1 MAQPLLDQ
9 ILKLQAERRPRPFVR
24 LAFPGSNFKII
35 ASKYDTELIIKTR
48 RVDKLIHIADA
59 DGEHLINYEFQ
70 SRYRRTTAK
79 RMFVYAGA
87 LTATHNLEVSSVLFL
102 LRPPKD
108 ILTLGHYEVKLFNQ
122 RTNAFEFIVVKL
134 WELRDHILEGK
145 KEYLPFVPFL
155 LDISLKRDVALL
167 RKQRDLVNLEKN
179 PKRRAEL
186 AGFSALLARRYFAS
200 DLITELFKQE
210 EQAMDVIWEDMPF
223 VGEKIKQ
230 KTAEAKAEAQVEAKA
245 QTLQKTIM
253 EVLATRFDVANGKI
267 ARLVNSIHQPQKL
280 EVIFRRALRAKSLDT
295 VVNMLQQAKS
305 QAKRKLRR

>member
-24 LAFPGSNFKII
+24 LAFPGSAFKVI

-48 RVDKLIHIADA
+48 RVDKVIHIADA

-108 ILTLGHYEVKLFNQ
+108 IRSLGRYEVELFKQ

-134 WELRDHILEGK
+134 WELRNHILAGK

-155 LDISLKRDVALL
+155 LDISPKPDVALL
-167 RKQRDLVNLEKN
+167 RKQRELIDLEKN
-179 PKRRAEL
+179 LKHRDEL
-186 AGFSALLARRYFAS
+186 MGFSLLLAKRHFAR
-200 DLITELFKQE
+200 ELVKEIFKQE
-210 EQAMDVIWEDMPF
+210 EQTMDIIWEDVPF
-223 VGEKIKQ
+223 IGDRIKQ
-230 KTAEAKAEAQVEAKA
+230 KTAEAQA

-267 ARLVNSIHQPQKL
+267 ARLVNSINQPQKL

-295 VVNMLQQAKS
+295 VVNMLEKAKP
-305 QAKRKLRR
+305 QAKRKPRS